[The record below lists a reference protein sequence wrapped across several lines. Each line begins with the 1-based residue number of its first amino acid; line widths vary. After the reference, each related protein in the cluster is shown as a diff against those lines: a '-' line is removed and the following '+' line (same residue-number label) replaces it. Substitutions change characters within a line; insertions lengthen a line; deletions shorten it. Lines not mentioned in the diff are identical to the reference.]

1 MRVQDFM
8 TKRVETMST
17 GESAAEALS
26 RMRRKRIHH
35 LVVTRGKEILG
46 VVSDRDLSDRSAEGR
61 EETVEQVMTAPAATA
76 SPKMSMRQAANRMR
90 GRGIGCLPVVE
101 GGKLVG
107 IITTTDLLDLVGRGA
122 QGPSPKGRR
131 WILKDRGPRRKLI
144 AGRKGIPA
152 R

>member
-8 TKRVETMST
+8 TKRVETIST
-17 GESAAEALS
+17 GESAEEALA

-35 LVVTRGKEILG
+35 LVVTAGKEILG
-46 VVSDRDLSDRSAEGR
+46 VVSDRDLTERSVEGR
-61 EETVEQVMTAPAATA
+61 QETVEEAMTRGVATA

-101 GGKLVG
+101 GGTLVG
-107 IITTTDLLDLVGRGA
+107 IITTTDLLDLIGRGA

-131 WILKDRGPRRKLI
+131 WILKGRGPRRKLI